1 MKNIKTFLLIII
13 TLVTVNTLSARR
25 YVPSSALNYS
35 RVDNNRIHFG
45 YSVGVGVFDY
55 RLDNAYFKDNATR
68 VVYLAEPVKFSPAL
82 RLGVIAEV
90 NMNNFFSFRAI
101 PGLYF
106 GNRTITYKKQLPGDT
121 SSFLVDD
128 VKVGSVYA
136 DFPLLFKYRGERINN
151 YNFFVLAGVSYHFD
165 LTPHEELD
173 PKKKI
178 MIRTKVHDFALELG
192 GGLDLYLDYFKL
204 GIELRISI
212 GMVDVLEHS
221 IDEKFKEFER
231 YTRTIDQL
239 KTTLVTLSFNF
250 E

>member
-1 MKNIKTFLLIII
+1 MKNIKRFFLLI
-13 TLVTVNTLSARR
+13 LLAFVVGNVSARR

-55 RLDNAYFKDNATR
+55 RLDNAYYKDNATR

-90 NMNNFFSFRAI
+90 NMNNYFSFRAI

-121 SSFLVDD
+121 KSYLAKDI
-128 VKVGSVYA
+128 KIGSAYA
-136 DFPLLFKYRGERINN
+136 DFPLLIKYKGERINN
-151 YNFFVLAGVSYHFD
+151 YNYFVVAGISYHFD

-173 PKKKI
+173 PRKKI
-178 MIRTKVHDFALELG
+178 LIRTTGHDFAIEIG
-192 GGLDLYLDYFKL
+192 GGVDLYLDYFKL
-204 GIELRISI
+204 GLELRISI
-212 GMVDVLEHS
+212 GMVDVLKH
-221 IDEKFKEFER
+221 DVDKKFDAYQQ
-231 YTRTIDQL
+231 YTRTIEKL
-239 KTTLVTLSFNF
+239 KSTLVTLSFNF

>member
-1 MKNIKTFLLIII
+1 MRNIKRFFLIII
-13 TLVTVNTLSARR
+13 LISMAGQVSARR

-45 YSVGVGVFDY
+45 YSVGIGVFDY
-55 RLDNAYFKDNATR
+55 RLDNAYYKDNATK

-82 RLGVIAEV
+82 RLGVVAEV
-90 NMNNFFSFRAI
+90 NMSNFFSFRAI

-121 SSFLVDD
+121 KSYLAKD

-136 DFPLLFKYRGERINN
+136 DFPFLIKYRGERINN
-151 YNFFVLAGVSYHFD
+151 YNYFVLLGVSYHFD

-173 PKKKI
+173 PKKQI
-178 MIRTKVHDFALELG
+178 LIRTKIHDFALEIG
-192 GGLDLYLDYFKL
+192 GGMDLYLDYFKL
-204 GIELRISI
+204 GIELRVSI
-212 GMVDVLEHS
+212 GMIDVLNHS
-221 IDEKFKEFER
+221 IDEKFKDYQR
-231 YTRTIDQL
+231 YTRTIEKL
-239 KTTLVTLSFNF
+239 KSTLVTLSFNF